1 MVSVIM
7 WLDGSVQG
15 QQWIGHKKILKLNLT
30 IEKMFFQVLIF
41 RYGERRNEREEKK
54 LQISTPRNDFRHE
67 AHIGIK

>member
-1 MVSVIM
+1 
-7 WLDGSVQG
+7 
-15 QQWIGHKKILKLNLT
+15 
-30 IEKMFFQVLIF
+30 MFFQVLIF